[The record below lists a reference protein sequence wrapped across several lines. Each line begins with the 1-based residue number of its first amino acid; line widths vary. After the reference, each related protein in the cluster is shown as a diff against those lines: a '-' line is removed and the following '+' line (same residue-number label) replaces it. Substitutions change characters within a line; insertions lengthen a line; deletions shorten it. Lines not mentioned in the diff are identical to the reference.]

1 MLGLGQP
8 VERLAH
14 EFGSGL
20 GLVIVVVLDLVDGVG
35 GGLLHLAHATNA

>member
-8 VERLAH
+8 VERFTH

-20 GLVIVVVLDLVDGVG
+20 GFVIVVVLELVDGVG
-35 GGLLHLAHATNA
+35 GGLLHLAYATNA